1 VASEVG
7 LQAEIIR
14 REEGCFGLGADR
26 MRRALAHLREGVRE
40 LADER
45 LQCHAARNR
54 MGGRRSFA
62 RAPRRPS
69 WRLEGLTTTS
79 HNFMHNF
86 KKEELKDSLD
96 SVRYNQSLLRKF
108 EIILFSRLQVA
119 LPTQTVYSCI
129 SPETKGA

>member
-1 VASEVG
+1 
-7 LQAEIIR
+7 
-14 REEGCFGLGADR
+14 

-62 RAPRRPS
+62 RAPRD
-69 WRLEGLTTTS
+69 GL
-79 HNFMHNF
+79 
-86 KKEELKDSLD
+86 LGALRGSLDDPKYSVTD

-108 EIILFSRLQVA
+108 EIILFLRLQVA
-119 LPTQTVYSCI
+119 LPTQTVYSC
-129 SPETKGA
+129 